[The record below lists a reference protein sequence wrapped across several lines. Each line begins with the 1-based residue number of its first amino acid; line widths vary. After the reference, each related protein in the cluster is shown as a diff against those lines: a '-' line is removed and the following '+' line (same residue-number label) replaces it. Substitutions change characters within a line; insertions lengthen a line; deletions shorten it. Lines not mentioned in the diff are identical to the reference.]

1 MHNNHPIQPN
11 QGHGLSFSVPA
22 GVAIPPSLRNI
33 YKELL
38 NDPNVTEFDSL
49 PRHGNLERWARQG
62 VLLLNNVLTVRRGEA
77 ASHAKRGWEEFTDG
91 IIEAVVRRDADIGA
105 MMTRDRPG
113 AGVVFLLWGKPAS
126 LKATTV
132 LAKFNNGGRAGN
144 VVITCS
150 HPR

>member
-1 MHNNHPIQPN
+1 M
-11 QGHGLSFSVPA
+11 
-22 GVAIPPSLRNI
+22 IPPSLRNI

-38 NDPNVTEFDSL
+38 NDPNVPEFDSL

-77 ASHAKRGWEEFTDG
+77 ASHAKRGWEEFTDR
-91 IIEAVVRRDADIGA
+91 IIEAVVRRDAMGIEA
-105 MMTRDRPG
+105 MMTRDGRIVGGIDDEGCPG
-113 AGVVFLLWGKPAS
+113 TGVVFLLWGKPAS

-132 LAKFNNGGRAGN
+132 LAKFNNGERARH

-150 HPR
+150 HPRWVHR